1 MKRKQVLISVLVAAV
16 IAGGLFGLKTIMDLK
31 TYKAQINAI
40 SMTDVNLERIK
51 DGVYTGRHEV
61 LWISAEV
68 RVTVKNHTIE
78 DIELIEHKNERGKP
92 AETILDKVMAAQSL
106 DVDAIS
112 GATNSSKVILK
123 AIEKALNSK
132 PE

>member
-51 DGVYTGRHEV
+51 DGVYTGCHEV

-112 GATNSSKVILK
+112 GATIVQCRIS
-123 AIEKALNSK
+123 E
-132 PE
+132 

>member
-16 IAGGLFGLKTIMDLK
+16 IAGGLFALKTIMDLK

-112 GATNSSKVILK
+112 GATIVQCRIS
-123 AIEKALNSK
+123 E
-132 PE
+132 

>member
-112 GATNSSKVILK
+112 GATIVQCRIS
-123 AIEKALNSK
+123 E
-132 PE
+132 